1 MTRQDLMEK
10 RLYFMILAMQM
21 STSLM
26 KLLVFLFTLAI
37 YQNYKEM
44 IILYNHFPSLSLST
58 VLYIFVTSY
67 FSLRAMQSRQRGC
80 KKLKLILSFRRST
93 QGHPLGS
100 FLRSSCQ
107 GRHETQKRCVTTLMT
122 DAKETTPVAFG
133 LFQIACDFDELKT
146 KQRVCGQA
154 NGSYTSH

>member
-37 YQNYKEM
+37 YQNYKKM

-80 KKLKLILSFRRST
+80 KKFKFKKTNFVFPQEHPGPPPWQFPSQQLLGSSRNIEALRDDPYDGCEGDYPGCVRAFSDCLRFRRT
-93 QGHPLGS
+93 
-100 FLRSSCQ
+100 
-107 GRHETQKRCVTTLMT
+107 
-122 DAKETTPVAFG
+122 
-133 LFQIACDFDELKT
+133 
-146 KQRVCGQA
+146 
-154 NGSYTSH
+154 